1 MMDGSQYD
9 NLALRK
15 KVEEL
20 MRQGE
25 IYEKNRH
32 ELEDRIEDLE
42 EENVA
47 LGEEVRQ
54 WMEDYDILKNTDT
67 RLLMDILK
75 ELESGD
81 YDVPSICAWIRDA
94 LKQ

>member
-9 NLALRK
+9 NLVLRK
-15 KVEEL
+15 KVEDL
-20 MRQGE
+20 MKQGE
-25 IYEKNRH
+25 LYEKNRH

-47 LGEEVRQ
+47 LSEEVWQ

-81 YDVPSICAWIRDA
+81 YDVPSICTWIRDR
-94 LKQ
+94 LKE